1 MAEYRNKIKTQKGF
15 TSEEINIITCG
26 ALRGYAAL
34 EQERINNSKVK
45 LSNIYFG
52 LENSLPLPKVI
63 DSNLFPTPTN
73 MQLARR
79 QESLEDVFL
88 APEELKY
95 MEEPKFYNPK
105 SGVFSL
111 GVSILQ
117 LCLLTPS
124 KDLYNYNK
132 KTINYA

>member
-1 MAEYRNKIKTQKGF
+1 M
-15 TSEEINIITCG
+15 
-26 ALRGYAAL
+26 
-34 EQERINNSKVK
+34 K

-73 MQLARR
+73 MQLAHR

-88 APEELKY
+88 APEELKN
-95 MEEPKFYNPK
+95 MEDPKFYNAK

-111 GVSILQ
+111 GVSVLQ